1 MEEFQIWQIWSSNR
15 IGSGLVGI
23 GSILAVWLSMRIAL
37 NTRNNPET
45 NILAAG
51 SPDGSCSVVYNV
63 ESSEFNIKRVEV
75 GDVEVAELGELNVG
89 GIVKKNFV
97 DACSFA

>member
-45 NILAAG
+45 NLL
-51 SPDGSCSVVYNV
+51 
-63 ESSEFNIKRVEV
+63 ESYLLQRK
-75 GDVEVAELGELNVG
+75 
-89 GIVKKNFV
+89 
-97 DACSFA
+97 